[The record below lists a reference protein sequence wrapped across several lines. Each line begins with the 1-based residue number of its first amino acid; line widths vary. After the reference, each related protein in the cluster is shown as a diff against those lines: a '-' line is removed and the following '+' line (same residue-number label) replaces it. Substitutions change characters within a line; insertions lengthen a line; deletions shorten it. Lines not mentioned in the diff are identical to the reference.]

1 MGVDFSSRNN
11 FPNLA
16 SFTKVFVSVE
26 STIPCFKE
34 EMLQSCPHHRLTIP
48 AFLTVRVFREGI
60 GNISNHFE
68 FTLSLSGLLLIFNFH
83 EANAIPFQFLFR
95 LVT

>member
-34 EMLQSCPHHRLTIP
+34 EMLQSCPHHRLTIL
-48 AFLTVRVFREGI
+48 AFSTAKVLSLI
-60 GNISNHFE
+60 GKISNHFE

-83 EANAIPFQFLFR
+83 EVNAIPFQFLFR